1 MVHYISGH
9 LPFILINPIITD
21 KAFSDYC
28 SARHYCVPPK
38 YPSKASFASTHPK
51 HTTAKYPCLYISA
64 IHHFLLGEV
73 VLPFT
78 FNSTYSPCHP
88 LRATGNITSETPL
101 STPSRFILAPCIA
114 PVSYTHLRAHETRH
128 DLVCRLLLE

>member
-64 IHHFLLGEV
+64 IHHFLSLIHISEPTRLGM
-73 VLPFT
+73 
-78 FNSTYSPCHP
+78 
-88 LRATGNITSETPL
+88 I
-101 STPSRFILAPCIA
+101 
-114 PVSYTHLRAHETRH
+114 SYAVFCLKKKKKNTNKKYNK
-128 DLVCRLLLE
+128 